1 MSMKHAARPTFLDVA
16 RTIAPKDT
24 PPWLAVLLEDYG
36 AQIAKEREL
45 QEDLPTKAY
54 IKEKLVKIDHAAQI
68 LIELL
73 NDATAMVFIEAES
86 NAQIDVIV
94 LETHLRRFA
103 NAVQLAA
110 ASRAITGAKGK
121 AKRGRGKATA
131 RIWLS
136 PKDYCALVVAETWLF
151 IRGRRPGPRELE
163 AGTAAHNFWLAS
175 GATKNGWGKDPQK
188 GWRNHFSE
196 ARSPQM
202 RAMQT
207 ELRQK
212 CIELAGESETD
223 SRPGGK

>member
-1 MSMKHAARPTFLDVA
+1 
-16 RTIAPKDT
+16 
-24 PPWLAVLLEDYG
+24 
-36 AQIAKEREL
+36 
-45 QEDLPTKAY
+45 
-54 IKEKLVKIDHAAQI
+54 
-68 LIELL
+68 
-73 NDATAMVFIEAES
+73 
-86 NAQIDVIV
+86 V
-94 LETHLRRFA
+94 LETPLRRFA
-103 NAVQLAA
+103 DAVQLAA

-175 GATKNGWGKDPQK
+175 RGTKNGWGKDPQK